1 MDIPTSSIVA
11 GFLVSTVGFSLF
23 LYGKKQTRLPQLI
36 AGVLMMLLPFVL
48 QDALWMSLVGAASIA
63 GVWATVRAGA

>member
-23 LYGKKQTRLPQLI
+23 LYGKKQTRLPQLV

-63 GVWATVRAGA
+63 GVWAAVRVGA